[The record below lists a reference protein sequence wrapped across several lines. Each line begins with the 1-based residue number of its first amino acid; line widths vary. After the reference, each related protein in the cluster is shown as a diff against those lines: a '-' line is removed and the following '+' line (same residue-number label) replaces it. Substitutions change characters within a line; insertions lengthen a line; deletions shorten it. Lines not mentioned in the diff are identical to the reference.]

1 MLNYFTYLID
11 LEFKKVRNQVKSL
24 VKKAKQNMEKDIAKN
39 AKTNLKKFWQYANSK
54 RKTKSG
60 IAELKYKNDKGEI
73 NITDATRIKPTSS
86 VTVVCSPKNQK
97 ETCQHSKMQI

>member
-1 MLNYFTYLID
+1 MLNYFPYLID

-73 NITDATRIKPTSS
+73 NITKCDKDKANVLANFFRRRHTNIQRCKSR
-86 VTVVCSPKNQK
+86 V
-97 ETCQHSKMQI
+97 

>member
-54 RKTKSG
+54 RYIQG
-60 IAELKYKNDKGEI
+60 CPLWAVDWF
-73 NITDATRIKPTSS
+73 
-86 VTVVCSPKNQK
+86 
-97 ETCQHSKMQI
+97 

>member
-39 AKTNLKKFWQYANSK
+39 AKTNPKKFWQYVNSK

-73 NITDATRIKPTSS
+73 NNGMR
-86 VTVVCSPKNQK
+86 
-97 ETCQHSKMQI
+97 